1 MGVGQSH
8 DRTPISVPDRF
19 GGPEGAATMRGAV
32 LHGLELPLEDY
43 RTMDERRAIT
53 AMLRP

>member
-1 MGVGQSH
+1 MGIGQSH
-8 DRTPISVPDRF
+8 DRTPISVPDRL